1 MIRAALLVAAV
12 LGAAASTSAQT
23 ATSVVAG
30 ELTAKQRQLN
40 IDSFEYVWT
49 AVRDKHWQAKPAG
62 LDWQAVH
69 DELRPAIEKA
79 STMEAARAILN
90 DMLGRLHET
99 HFAIIPSDLYSD
111 LEGSSAKGEITTGM
125 DVRVA
130 GSQVLVTSVEAGSSA
145 AREGVQPGWQILK
158 IGSTEL
164 APVVEKLSQT
174 YAASTLRELVMSRA
188 ILARLDGKPRESIAV
203 EFLDGA
209 NLRVTKSLTER
220 KPRGELSQFGY
231 LYPMHIWLDSSKV
244 GNGDIGYV
252 KFNMFLDPALVM
264 NLFGEAVEGCKT
276 CRGFIID
283 LRGNPGGIGA
293 MAMGMAGWFID
304 QPDQRLGTLFMR
316 DTTLKFVVNPRVYTF
331 AGPLAI
337 LVDGASAS
345 TSEILAG
352 GLKDLGRARIFG
364 TRTAAAALPS
374 VFEMLPNGDGF
385 QYAIA
390 NYISEGGKPLE
401 GLGVTPD
408 VETPITREALLSG
421 KDPALDAAIKWITNK
436 RQ

>member
-1 MIRAALLVAAV
+1 MIRAGWLAAAILGAVSPALAQVAA
-12 LGAAASTSAQT
+12 
-23 ATSVVAG
+23 SVAPSQ
-30 ELTAKQRQLN
+30 LTANQRKLN
-40 IDSFEYVWT
+40 IDSFEYVFA

-79 STMEAARAILN
+79 STMDAARAVLN

-111 LEGSSAKGEITTGM
+111 LNGSSAKGEITTGM
-125 DVRVA
+125 DIRVI
-130 GSQVLVTSVEAGSSA
+130 GSEVLVTSVEAASSA
-145 AREGVQPGWQILK
+145 AQQGVQPGWQILK
-158 IGSTEL
+158 IGPMDL
-164 APVVEKLSQT
+164 APVVEKLNES
-174 YAASTLRELVMSRA
+174 YAASTLRELVLCRA
-188 ILARLDGKPRESIAV
+188 ILSRLDGVAGESTSV
-203 EFLDGA
+203 EFLDGH
-209 NLRVTKSLTER
+209 NQRVTKSLTEG
-220 KPRGELSQFGY
+220 KPRGALSQFGY
-231 LYPMHIWLDSSKV
+231 LYPMHVWFDSSKLA
-244 GNGDIGYV
+244 NGSIGYV
-252 KFNMFLDPALVM
+252 KFNMFLDPAHVM
-264 NLFGEAVEGCKT
+264 DRFGEAVEGCKT

-304 QPDQRLGTLFMR
+304 KPDQRLGTLYMR

-331 AGPLAI
+331 PGPLAI

-345 TSEILAG
+345 TSEILAS
-352 GLKDLGRARIFG
+352 GLKDLGRARVFG

-374 VFEMLPNGDGF
+374 VLEMLPNGDGF
-385 QYAIA
+385 QYAVA

-408 VETPITREALLSG
+408 VEAPITREALLSG
-421 KDPALDAAIKWITNK
+421 KDPALDAAIAWITNQ